1 MKDLLKSK
9 TFLIIGSVFIILAA
23 VAVTTYFALNP
34 KIKTYKRINYTEL
47 NKLINSGERFILF
60 IGSDSC
66 SHCTIFKG
74 TVDEVVEDYG
84 VIVNYID
91 VSKLTSE
98 EYAFLNAHL
107 SFSGTPTTV
116 LIDSGKESVEKRVLT
131 KIRGSKSYDE
141 FTNILKT
148 YKFIKE

>member
-91 VSKLTSE
+91 VSKLT
-98 EYAFLNAHL
+98 Y
-107 SFSGTPTTV
+107 SFKMKKKDFNIQDDYI
-116 LIDSGKESVEKRVLT
+116 LDLYLAILL
-131 KIRGSKSYDE
+131 KILLG
-141 FTNILKT
+141 
-148 YKFIKE
+148 